1 MMGLL
6 IPKIIILSLMLA
18 LERGSAQTCSDC
30 PLNCDWKCKMCELQ
44 PNSGL
49 CLKFIGECA
58 ECDWIYG
65 VPPGGKL

>member
-1 MMGLL
+1 
-6 IPKIIILSLMLA
+6 
-18 LERGSAQTCSDC
+18 
-30 PLNCDWKCKMCELQ
+30 MCELQ